1 MFKVT
6 MMAVMT
12 TENGSLL
19 DAGSEIL
26 TPLMQMTQMTHESLS
41 TRENSQNK
49 LVVISKMIFL
59 PGHHGVG
66 GEVSK
71 QNKNLG
77 NFLNQNIYFWQA
89 GLKKLPRTTRRD
101 RGGKPR

>member
-19 DAGSEIL
+19 DGGSEIL
-26 TPLMQMTQMTHESLS
+26 TPLMQMTKMTHESLS
-41 TRENSQNK
+41 SRENSQNK

-71 QNKNLG
+71 QGREFSQPKYI
-77 NFLNQNIYFWQA
+77 FLASWS
-89 GLKKLPRTTRRD
+89 
-101 RGGKPR
+101 